1 MRSNSIHVSPKQRR
15 IAELARRSP
24 EMSFTS
30 LAYLMDLNW
39 LYEAYRQ
46 TRKDGAAGVDG
57 VVAAEYERNLEGN
70 LQALLERAK
79 SAAIVLLRSGEF
91 TFLKETLK
99 QSSARWTS
107 RRWRTRSFSVR
118 S

>member
-1 MRSNSIHVSPKQRR
+1 MSPKQRR
-15 IAELARRSP
+15 IAELAKRSP

-57 VVAAEYERNLEGN
+57 VVAAEYERDLEGN
-70 LQALLERAK
+70 LQALLGDARAWC
-79 SAAIVLLRSGEF
+79 SSSR
-91 TFLKETLK
+91 TLK
-99 QSSARWTS
+99 IVSPSASPIFASTS
-107 RRWRTRSFSVR
+107 PVGALVSPRIVKANT
-118 S
+118 